1 VPRPA
6 SIVPSLLIVAAAL
19 APAGAAER
27 FPLPLE
33 ALGPGAREKVE
44 ALLNDY
50 TLKRSPRLD
59 HPILNPPV
67 HRFLLD
73 RPDVGAT
80 LARVLRIGTYTV
92 TGTGKDRFHAS
103 DPEGLEGDLEI
114 LYRDEAHRVYLGE
127 GIAKGRV
134 LTLRGKA
141 LVIHEFQ
148 YRTADQGQPWVA
160 TQLTIYGKI
169 ENPLLALFLQ
179 IFSPL
184 VGGLVDAKI
193 SKAQGVVRQV
203 SELMVQDPEGCYAQ
217 IEASDQLT
225 RDDLTKLRD
234 LMTLSEPFPVKR

>member
-6 SIVPSLLIVAAAL
+6 SIVLSLLIVAAAP
-19 APAGAAER
+19 APAGAAEP

-33 ALGPGAREKVE
+33 KFGEGARERVE

-59 HPILNPPV
+59 HPILNPPL
-67 HRFLLD
+67 HQFLLD

-80 LARVLRIGTYTV
+80 LARILKIGTYTV

-103 DPEGLEGDLEI
+103 DPEGLDGELEI
-114 LYRDEAHRVYLGE
+114 LYRDGAHRVYFAE
-127 GIAKGRV
+127 GIAKGGL
-134 LTLRGKA
+134 LTVRGKA
-141 LVIHEFQ
+141 LVLHEFQ
-148 YRTADQGQPWVA
+148 YRTADQGQLWVA

-184 VGGLVDAKI
+184 IGGLVDARI

-203 SELMVQDPEGCYAQ
+203 SELMVHDPQGTYAR
-217 IEASDQLT
+217 IAASDQLT
-225 RDDLTKLRD
+225 REDLTKLRE
-234 LMTLSEPFPVKR
+234 LMALSEPFPAKR